1 MNNAEEQYTL
11 QAHSETKETFSE
23 DNAEMEP
30 QGKVIQLNLGSHARN
45 SGGHYVE
52 VSVPDSVKT
61 FLTVTPTAQLDK
73 MALDNERMFEAR
85 YGFRAGQAVRKQVIA
100 MQQQYDLT
108 DSEVATLRK
117 AGQLSIRPND
127 QSVCM
132 GDDVVG
138 PVAGGIY
145 LFSFTVFCLFWLID
159 VQLRTGQDGKKA
171 LASLLIGLLWIA
183 VIWFAS
189 TRMIGPWHMIRQR
202 IRQAGKGKN
211 RFSGREDT
219 DN

>member
-23 DNAEMEP
+23 DNAEIEP

-61 FLTVTPTAQLDK
+61 FLTVTPSAQLDK

-100 MQQQYDLT
+100 MQQQYDLRFGAPRQQNLAQPRHVLKLIVRRIEHRIGEGT
-108 DSEVATLRK
+108 VRRPVDS
-117 AGQLSIRPND
+117 
-127 QSVCM
+127 
-132 GDDVVG
+132 
-138 PVAGGIY
+138 PVKW
-145 LFSFTVFCLFWLID
+145 TV
-159 VQLRTGQDGKKA
+159 Q
-171 LASLLIGLLWIA
+171 
-183 VIWFAS
+183 
-189 TRMIGPWHMIRQR
+189 
-202 IRQAGKGKN
+202 N
-211 RFSGREDT
+211 
-219 DN
+219 

>member
-61 FLTVTPTAQLDK
+61 FLTVTPSAQLDK

-138 PVAGGIY
+138 PVAGGVD
-145 LFSFTVFCLFWLID
+145 SPVKWTA
-159 VQLRTGQDGKKA
+159 Q
-171 LASLLIGLLWIA
+171 
-183 VIWFAS
+183 
-189 TRMIGPWHMIRQR
+189 
-202 IRQAGKGKN
+202 N
-211 RFSGREDT
+211 
-219 DN
+219 